1 MDYCEV
7 PPVLPEVPELS
18 DGELLP
24 LLDPLLDPPLVPPV
38 EPPPLLPVPPVE
50 LPLDFSLPE
59 VPDVPEDPCLL
70 ERLW

>member
-24 LLDPLLDPPLVPPV
+24 LLDPPVVLPLVPPV
-38 EPPPLLPVPPVE
+38 ELPLPVPPVE
-50 LPLDFSLPE
+50 LPLDFSLPD
-59 VPDVPEDPCLL
+59 VPEVPEDPCLL